1 MFAKLGSYMD
11 LFRKGSE
18 VANVEKWKSHQIT
31 GTMVAGV
38 LIALMNL
45 AKVYGYELPI
55 GITTDDLNQLA
66 VGVIAV
72 ANIMLTC
79 TTSKRAGL
87 LSAKPDVSVG
97 SDVLGQSPEAMP
109 IEVPRAEVA
118 DEPTVVQTIDQ
129 TTIEAAERSVKDIY
143 IG

>member
-38 LIALMNL
+38 LIALINL
-45 AKVYGYELPI
+45 AKVYGYDLPI
-55 GITTDDLNQLA
+55 GITTDDLNQLG
-66 VGVIAV
+66 VGIIAV

-87 LSAKPDVSVG
+87 LPAKPDVSIG
-97 SDVLGQSPEAMP
+97 SDVPGQSSE
-109 IEVPRAEVA
+109 
-118 DEPTVVQTIDQ
+118 VVQVEASNGATPSEQADVQ
-129 TTIEAAERSVKDIY
+129 PDSQASAETTERIKDIY